1 MAAERPVFGYKKQ
14 SDSLTHVFYSHS
26 VQLRYKVGDSVSPP
40 LCVSFNV
47 TSVFCFFLK
56 KKEKKSLIPLH
67 KIRLWQLFVSQFVG
81 KTSQWKCLLLTA
93 TVQERATS
101 KWIVEEERGFKN
113 L

>member
-47 TSVFCFFLK
+47 TSVF
-56 KKEKKSLIPLH
+56 
-67 KIRLWQLFVSQFVG
+67 
-81 KTSQWKCLLLTA
+81 
-93 TVQERATS
+93 
-101 KWIVEEERGFKN
+101 
-113 L
+113 